1 MDNAHRKRN
10 FLTKIKENGVWL
22 IEARE
27 REIKEGVAKA
37 FKTFEEGDWRLGIDA
52 ISFEVLDDQR
62 VWEARQDFHKGWSV
76 WCVIKI
82 EWWQSPKP
90 KWLFYGLL
98 AIQLGVCEN

>member
-37 FKTFEEGDWRLGIDA
+37 FKTSKEGD
-52 ISFEVLDDQR
+52 
-62 VWEARQDFHKGWSV
+62 
-76 WCVIKI
+76 
-82 EWWQSPKP
+82 
-90 KWLFYGLL
+90 
-98 AIQLGVCEN
+98 